1 MIVVTGATGHLG
13 RIIVEKVAGLVPA
26 AQVSASVRDPAKAA
40 KLKALGVRV
49 RRGDFNDP
57 DSLKY
62 AFEGATQVLMVSS
75 NARASGGD
83 TVAQHRS
90 AIAAARAVGVRRIV
104 YTSHMAASAS
114 SAFAPMLD
122 HRATEEMLQQSGLAW
137 TALRN
142 GFYANTVA
150 MMIGDAVSSG
160 ILTAPADG
168 KVSWTTH
175 ADLAAAAA
183 AILLQEGRFEGPT
196 PPLTAPDAL
205 DLGDVAAILADLHGR
220 PVERQ
225 IIADEEQAA
234 AMAQRGVSRSA
245 IEITL
250 GLYRAARAGEFAAVD
265 PALAKLIGRKPMTLR
280 EVLTAGRDA

>member
-13 RIIVEKVAGLVPA
+13 RTIVEKLAGLVPA

>member
-13 RIIVEKVAGLVPA
+13 RIIVEKLAGLVPA